1 MSDLQWLIA
10 RPIAHRGL
18 HDADAGVIENTA
30 AAIRAAVE
38 AHYSIEVDLQ
48 ITADGEAMV
57 HHDDRLGRLTEGD
70 GRLATMTAADL
81 KRVQFKTTSDHM
93 LTLGELCDLVQGEVT
108 LILELKSIFDGDRRV
123 AFRTADVLRSYRGEV
138 AAMSFDPDLVAT
150 LKEAAPD
157 LTRGITAMGR
167 YDDPE
172 WAPLSL
178 WQKATFPHLLQSL
191 LTRPHF
197 VAYALNDL
205 PAAAPAFARRAFGLP
220 LLAWVV
226 RSEDDRIRAARL
238 SDQMIFEGFRP

>member
-1 MSDLQWLIA
+1 MSDLPWLIA

-18 HDADAGVIENTA
+18 HDANAGVIENTA
-30 AAIRAAVE
+30 GAIRAAVE

-70 GRLATMTAADL
+70 GRLAAMTAADL
-81 KRVQFKTTSDHM
+81 KRVPFKTTSDRM
-93 LTLGELCDLVQGEVT
+93 LTLGEVCDLVHGQVT
-108 LILELKSIFDGDRRV
+108 LVLELKSTFVGDRRV

-178 WQKATFPHLLQSL
+178 WQKVTFPHLLQSL
-191 LTRPHF
+191 LARPHF

-220 LLAWVV
+220 LLAWVA
-226 RSEDDRIRAARL
+226 RSEDDRIRAVRL